1 MEEESSFL
9 FFLSRISPLNLN
21 ILRHYNQNINPS
33 KMFFT
38 IIIIFLLS
46 SIFRFLRRHGL
57 SCLNPRKFIASKKL
71 NYYIDY
77 FTMQLGGWLCKSFF
91 RLEMAIG
98 ACHGVSPF
106 SFRRKKFSALMEEK
120 ETLEEESEM
129 NIEPNS
135 SSEEIDSAANIIKE
149 TKGTTERK
157 PCGLASNF
165 MVMTELRNK
174 TLTLRDLLDLSPC
187 IGSASVNELLVLTL
201 KDLHAL
207 YPSLEQIDV
216 SEIGA
221 SMDQLLNSFCSA
233 LESIGEMWTGN
244 DEWMI
249 KCEDDLFNFESNNF
263 EHYALAMLEDMIQLT
278 SKRMF
283 EDEQMVDSPNA
294 FGRLWSEPC
303 SPVTPTSVLSG
314 FCNVPKRSKRDCFS
328 TPVKLPLKVGPVGK
342 LNPVDVR
349 HVSLH
354 MFSHV
359 MVQDPNYM
367 VQVTNT
373 VSPLREQQPG
383 TEEKHESQVNIADG
397 RCEVKEG
404 HVVDSPKVLI
414 AKLEESKEDD
424 NRDWIDG
431 SIIQLV
437 PACITMD
444 MLLQTSS
451 LTKLQPDAA
460 KQELPFALSSD
471 GVELRISTPSQPLT
485 SPPKLQSNLK
495 PGIAASPPPPP
506 LPSMAPKFFVLL
518 PPPPPP
524 PDPSTE
530 PRDSVVQLLPRLPPP
545 QPSIS
550 PRDSVVQLQPPPPPS
565 QPSMTPKIFV
575 LLPPPP
581 PPPDPST
588 EPRDSVVQLLPP
600 PPPPQP
606 SISPR
611 DNVVQ
616 LQPPPPPPLPSM
628 PPKFFVLLPPPPPPP
643 DPSTEPRDSVVQLL
657 PSPPPPQPSIS
668 PRESVV
674 QLQPPPPSP
683 QPSIA
688 PRDSPVQIHPPP
700 APPQPSIEPRDS
712 VVQLPLPPPPPPP
725 PPPQPSIEPRDGIMQ
740 ISHLPPFPPQ
750 PSIEPRDSVVQI
762 PLPTPPQPS
771 IGPKDSVLQLPP
783 PPPPPPPQP
792 STAPRHSDVLLHPPP
807 PYPTQP
813 IIAPS
818 HNVALLPL
826 PPTPPP
832 ALQPL
837 LESKDNLVLPSSPPP
852 PPLTLENIASSPPP
866 PPPTS
871 NGTAPPPPPPM
882 SSNGTAPVPPP
893 PMSIGKGVACP
904 PPPALAGGINLRTKK
919 TSKLKRSS
927 HIGNLY
933 RLLKVKV
940 EGSSLNGKSA
950 RKGKVGAASSGGK
963 QGMADALAEMTK
975 RSTYFLQIEEDVKNH
990 ASAIKE
996 MKTAIATFQTSD
1008 MSELIKFHK
1017 HVESH
1022 LEKLSDESQVLA
1034 RFEDFPSKKLEALRM
1049 AATLYSKLD
1058 DIASTLKN
1066 WPIASPFGQLI
1077 DKAECYISKIKG
1089 DLEKIE
1095 QTKDDEAKKFASHK
1109 ITFDF
1114 SILVR
1119 IKELMVDVSSNCMEL
1134 ALKEWR
1140 DAKTRE
1146 KEPGGQSNNNERKK
1160 GSAGKMLWKAFQF
1173 AYRVYTFAGGLDD
1186 RADRLT
1192 KELAHEIETEPNP

>member
-1 MEEESSFL
+1 
-9 FFLSRISPLNLN
+9 
-21 ILRHYNQNINPS
+21 
-33 KMFFT
+33 
-38 IIIIFLLS
+38 
-46 SIFRFLRRHGL
+46 
-57 SCLNPRKFIASKKL
+57 
-71 NYYIDY
+71 
-77 FTMQLGGWLCKSFF
+77 
-91 RLEMAIG
+91 MAIG
-98 ACHGVSPF
+98 ACNGVSPF

-135 SSEEIDSAANIIKE
+135 SQEIDSAANISKE

-165 MVMTELRNK
+165 MIMTELRNK

-187 IGSASVNELLVLTL
+187 IGSASVHELLILTL

-216 SEIGA
+216 SEIEGA
-221 SMDQLLNSFCSA
+221 SMDQVLNSFCSA

-249 KCEDDLFNFESNNF
+249 KCKDDMFNSESNNL
-263 EHYALAMLEDMIQLT
+263 EHYVLAMLEDMIHLT
-278 SKRMF
+278 SERMF

-303 SPVTPTSVLSG
+303 SPVTPTSVLPG
-314 FCNVPKRSKRDCFS
+314 FCNVPKKSKKGCYS
-328 TPVKLPLKVGPVGK
+328 TPIRQLPLKVGPVGK

-354 MFSHV
+354 MLSHV
-359 MVQDPNYM
+359 VAQDPNYM

-373 VSPLREQQPG
+373 GSPLREQQPG

-404 HVVDSPKVLI
+404 HDKMVDSPKILI

-424 NRDWIDG
+424 NRDWNDG

-444 MLLQTSS
+444 MLLQTSF
-451 LTKLQPDAA
+451 LTKLHSDAA
-460 KQELPFALSSD
+460 KQEPPFELSSD
-471 GVELRISTPSQPLT
+471 GVELRISTPSQQLIL
-485 SPPKLQSNLK
+485 PPKLPSNLK
-495 PGIAASPPPPP
+495 PGVAASPPSPP
-506 LPSMAPKFFVLL
+506 LPSVAPKF
-518 PPPPPP
+518 
-524 PDPSTE
+524 
-530 PRDSVVQLLPRLPPP
+530 
-545 QPSIS
+545 
-550 PRDSVVQLQPPPPPS
+550 
-565 QPSMTPKIFV
+565 FV

-611 DNVVQ
+611 DSVVQ
-616 LQPPPPPPLPSM
+616 LQPPPQPLPSM
-628 PPKFFVLLPPPPPPP
+628 APKFFVLLPPPPPPPDPSTEPKDSVVQLLPPPPPPQPSISPRDSVVQLQPPPSPLPSMAPKFFVLLPPPPPPP

-657 PSPPPPQPSIS
+657 PSPPLPQLSI
-668 PRESVV
+668 E
-674 QLQPPPPSP
+674 
-683 QPSIA
+683 
-688 PRDSPVQIHPPP
+688 PRDK
-700 APPQPSIEPRDS
+700 PRDS
-712 VVQLPLPPPPPPP
+712 VVQL
-725 PPPQPSIEPRDGIMQ
+725 
-740 ISHLPPFPPQ
+740 
-750 PSIEPRDSVVQI
+750 

-771 IGPKDSVLQLPP
+771 IGPKD
-783 PPPPPPPQP
+783 
-792 STAPRHSDVLLHPPP
+792 T
-807 PYPTQP
+807 
-813 IIAPS
+813 
-818 HNVALLPL
+818 
-826 PPTPPP
+826 
-832 ALQPL
+832 
-837 LESKDNLVLPSSPPP
+837 SPPP

-871 NGTAPPPPPPM
+871 NGTAPPPPPPLITSNGTAPPPPPPPITSNGTAPPPPPPPITSNGTAPPPPPPPITSNGTAPPPPPPPITSNGASPPPPPPPITSNGTAPPPPPPM

-893 PMSIGKGVACP
+893 PMSIGKGGACP

-927 HIGNLY
+927 QMGNLY

-975 RSTYFLQIEEDVKNH
+975 RSTYFIQIEEDVKNH

-1017 HVESH
+1017 FVESH
-1022 LEKLSDESQVLA
+1022 LEKLTDESQVLA
-1034 RFEDFPSKKLEALRM
+1034 RFEDFPTKKLEALRM

-1058 DIASTLKN
+1058 DIASTLQN
-1066 WPIASPFGQLI
+1066 WPIASPFGQLL
-1077 DKAECYISKIKG
+1077 DRAEGYISKIKG

-1114 SILVR
+1114 AILVR
-1119 IKELMVDVSSNCMEL
+1119 IKEFMVDVSSNCMEL

-1146 KEPGGQSNNNERKK
+1146 KEPGGQSNNNGRKN
-1160 GSAGKMLWKAFQF
+1160 GSTGKILWKAFQF
-1173 AYRVYTFAGGLDD
+1173 AYRVYTFAGGIDD
-1186 RADRLT
+1186 RADKLT

>member
-1 MEEESSFL
+1 
-9 FFLSRISPLNLN
+9 
-21 ILRHYNQNINPS
+21 
-33 KMFFT
+33 
-38 IIIIFLLS
+38 
-46 SIFRFLRRHGL
+46 
-57 SCLNPRKFIASKKL
+57 
-71 NYYIDY
+71 
-77 FTMQLGGWLCKSFF
+77 MQLRGWLCKSFF

-98 ACHGVSPF
+98 ACNGVSPF

-135 SSEEIDSAANIIKE
+135 SQEIDSAANISKE

-157 PCGLASNF
+157 PCGFASNF

-187 IGSASVNELLVLTL
+187 IGSASVHELLMLTL

-216 SEIGA
+216 SEIEGA
-221 SMDQLLNSFCSA
+221 SMDQVLNSFCSA

-249 KCEDDLFNFESNNF
+249 KCKDDMFNSESNNL
-263 EHYALAMLEDMIQLT
+263 EHYVLAMLEDMIHLT
-278 SKRMF
+278 SERMF

-303 SPVTPTSVLSG
+303 SPVTPTSVLPG
-314 FCNVPKRSKRDCFS
+314 FCNVPKKSKKGCYS
-328 TPVKLPLKVGPVGK
+328 TPIRQLPLKVGPVGK

-349 HVSLH
+349 HISLH

-359 MVQDPNYM
+359 VAQDPNYM
-367 VQVTNT
+367 VQ
-373 VSPLREQQPG
+373 
-383 TEEKHESQVNIADG
+383 I
-397 RCEVKEG
+397 
-404 HVVDSPKVLI
+404 LI

-424 NRDWIDG
+424 NRDWNDG

-444 MLLQTSS
+444 MLLQTSF
-451 LTKLQPDAA
+451 LTKLHSDAA
-460 KQELPFALSSD
+460 KQEPPFELSSD
-471 GVELRISTPSQPLT
+471 GVELRISTPSQQLIL
-485 SPPKLQSNLK
+485 PPKLPSNLK
-495 PGIAASPPPPP
+495 PGVAASPPSPP
-506 LPSMAPKFFVLL
+506 LPSVAPKF
-518 PPPPPP
+518 
-524 PDPSTE
+524 
-530 PRDSVVQLLPRLPPP
+530 
-545 QPSIS
+545 
-550 PRDSVVQLQPPPPPS
+550 
-565 QPSMTPKIFV
+565 FV

-611 DNVVQ
+611 DSVVQ
-616 LQPPPPPPLPSM
+616 LQPPPQPLPSM
-628 PPKFFVLLPPPPPPP
+628 APKFFVLLPPPPPPP

-657 PSPPPPQPSIS
+657 PPPPPPQPSIS
-668 PRESVV
+668 PKDSVV
-674 QLQPPPPSP
+674 QLQPPPSPLPSM
-683 QPSIA
+683 A
-688 PRDSPVQIHPPP
+688 PKFFVLLPPP
-700 APPQPSIEPRDS
+700 PPQPPDPSTEPRDS
-712 VVQLPLPPPPPPP
+712 VVQLLPSPPLPQLSIEPRDTPPPPPPP
-725 PPPQPSIEPRDGIMQ
+725 ITSNGTAHTSTLQMEPQPITSNG
-740 ISHLPPFPPQ
+740 
-750 PSIEPRDSVVQI
+750 
-762 PLPTPPQPS
+762 TA
-771 IGPKDSVLQLPP
+771 PP
-783 PPPPPPPQP
+783 PPPPPIT
-792 STAPRHSDVLLHPPP
+792 SNGA
-807 PYPTQP
+807 
-813 IIAPS
+813 
-818 HNVALLPL
+818 
-826 PPTPPP
+826 
-832 ALQPL
+832 
-837 LESKDNLVLPSSPPP
+837 
-852 PPLTLENIASSPPP
+852 SPPP
-866 PPPTS
+866 PPPPITS

-893 PMSIGKGVACP
+893 PMSIGKGGACP

-927 HIGNLY
+927 QMGNLY

-975 RSTYFLQIEEDVKNH
+975 RSTYFIQIEEDVKNH

-1017 HVESH
+1017 FVESH
-1022 LEKLSDESQVLA
+1022 LEKLTDESQVLA
-1034 RFEDFPSKKLEALRM
+1034 RFEDFPTKKLEALRM

-1058 DIASTLKN
+1058 DIASTLQN
-1066 WPIASPFGQLI
+1066 WPIASPFGQLL
-1077 DKAECYISKIKG
+1077 DRAEGYISKIKG

-1114 SILVR
+1114 AILVR
-1119 IKELMVDVSSNCMEL
+1119 IKEFMVDVSSNCMEL

-1146 KEPGGQSNNNERKK
+1146 KEPGGQSNNNGRKN
-1160 GSAGKMLWKAFQF
+1160 GSTGKILWKAFQF
-1173 AYRVYTFAGGLDD
+1173 AYRVYTFAGGIDD
-1186 RADRLT
+1186 RADKLT